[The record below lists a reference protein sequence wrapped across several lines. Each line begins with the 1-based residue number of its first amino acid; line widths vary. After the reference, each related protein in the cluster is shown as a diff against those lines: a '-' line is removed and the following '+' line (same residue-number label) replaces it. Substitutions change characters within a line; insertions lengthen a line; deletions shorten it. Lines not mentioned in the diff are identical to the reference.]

1 MLFRSRITSIERQM
15 LAAYK
20 KSRDAR
26 DSFLIKLAENVANL
40 SKQYRDAKGSEERAA
55 LLPALENAETL
66 YDNATLRQQGKDAEL
81 VWKGK
86 AGQLK
91 ALAKAYADAETLEA
105 DIDAG
110 RIVQPE
116 EFKRKSPTIKL
127 SKGEKEAQ
135 AEAAQ
140 AAEVVEAKQ
149 RATAPETSGEK
160 GVTRMVAAKAR
171 KAAKTV
177 YSSKGLGQ
185 EGLSAEKQVLLN
197 RVKERIARSEEH
209 TSELQSH

>member
-1 MLFRSRITSIERQM
+1 MCSSDLSNPNQVLAGYRSRITSIERQM
-15 LAAYK
+15 MAAYN

-91 ALAKAYADAETLEA
+91 ALAKAYADAEALEA

-116 EFKRKSPTIKL
+116 EFKRK
-127 SKGEKEAQ
+127 
-135 AEAAQ
+135 
-140 AAEVVEAKQ
+140 
-149 RATAPETSGEK
+149 
-160 GVTRMVAAKAR
+160 
-171 KAAKTV
+171 
-177 YSSKGLGQ
+177 
-185 EGLSAEKQVLLN
+185 
-197 RVKERIARSEEH
+197 
-209 TSELQSH
+209 